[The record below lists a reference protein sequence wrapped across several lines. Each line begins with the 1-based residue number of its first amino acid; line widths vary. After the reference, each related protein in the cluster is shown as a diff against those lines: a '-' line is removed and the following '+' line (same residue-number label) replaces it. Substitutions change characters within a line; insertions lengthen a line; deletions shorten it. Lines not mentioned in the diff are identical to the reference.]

1 MVIIRLS
8 RGGSK
13 KTPFYNVVVA
23 DSRNRRDGRF
33 IERIGFYNPM
43 AKIGTEAL
51 RIDNERVTHWKGHGA
66 LLTDSVN
73 RLVKLHAK
81 GPEAI
86 VALKKKDADK
96 VEVRKAKE
104 AAKKAEELKVAM
116 DAKEA
121 EEKAKQAAFDKADET
136 RSKKVSLKKAPWDES
151 VNEEDDD
158 DDEDAAAPAVT
169 TDAAPVEAAPEA
181 AAPEATPTEAVA
193 PEEAPAEATEPPAE
207 SA

>member
-43 AKIGTEAL
+43 AKMGNEAL

-66 LLTDSVN
+66 ILSDSVN
-73 RLVKLHAK
+73 RLVKLHLK
-81 GPEAI
+81 GPDAI

-96 VEVRKAKE
+96 IEARKAKE
-104 AAKKAEELKVAM
+104 TAKKAEELKAAM
-116 DAKEA
+116 EAKEA
-121 EEKAKQAAFDKADET
+121 EEKAKAAE
-136 RSKKVSLKKAPWDES
+136 
-151 VNEEDDD
+151 
-158 DDEDAAAPAVT
+158 AAAVPAPE
-169 TDAAPVEAAPEA
+169 AAPVEIASEAAQVEA
-181 AAPEATPTEAVA
+181 AAPEA
-193 PEEAPAEATEPPAE
+193 APAEATEPPAE

>member
-43 AKIGTEAL
+43 AKMGTEAL

-66 LLTDSVN
+66 LLSDSVH
-73 RLVKLHAK
+73 RLVKLHLK

-96 VEVRKAKE
+96 LEARKAKE
-104 AAKKAEELKVAM
+104 AAKKAEELKAAM

-121 EEKAKQAAFDKADET
+121 EEKAKAAEAE
-136 RSKKVSLKKAPWDES
+136 
-151 VNEEDDD
+151 
-158 DDEDAAAPAVT
+158 AAAASAPE
-169 TDAAPVEAAPEA
+169 AAPVEAAPVEA
-181 AAPEATPTEAVA
+181 AAPEA
-193 PEEAPAEATEPPAE
+193 APAEATEPPAE

>member
-66 LLTDSVN
+66 LLSDSVN
-73 RLVKLHAK
+73 RLVKLHLK

-96 VEVRKAKE
+96 VEARKAKE
-104 AAKKAEELKVAM
+104 AAKKAEELKAAM

-121 EEKAKQAAFDKADET
+121 EEKAKAAEAE
-136 RSKKVSLKKAPWDES
+136 AAA
-151 VNEEDDD
+151 
-158 DDEDAAAPAVT
+158 AAAPAPE
-169 TDAAPVEAAPEA
+169 AAPVEAAPEA
-181 AAPEATPTEAVA
+181 APVEAAAPEVAPEA
-193 PEEAPAEATEPPAE
+193 APAEATEPPAE

>member
-43 AKIGTEAL
+43 AKMGTEAL

-66 LLTDSVN
+66 LLSDSVN
-73 RLVKLHAK
+73 RLVKLHLK

-96 VEVRKAKE
+96 VEARKAKE
-104 AAKKAEELKVAM
+104 AAKKSEELKAAM

-121 EEKAKQAAFDKADET
+121 EEKAKAAEAEAAAT
-136 RSKKVSLKKAPWDES
+136 
-151 VNEEDDD
+151 
-158 DDEDAAAPAVT
+158 AAPAPEAAPIEAAPE
-169 TDAAPVEAAPEA
+169 AAPVEAA
-181 AAPEATPTEAVA
+181 APEA
-193 PEEAPAEATEPPAE
+193 APAEATEPPAE

>member
-66 LLTDSVN
+66 LLSDSVN

-121 EEKAKQAAFDKADET
+121 EEKAKAAEA
-136 RSKKVSLKKAPWDES
+136 
-151 VNEEDDD
+151 
-158 DDEDAAAPAVT
+158 AAAPAPEAAPEEAAAPEVT

-193 PEEAPAEATEPPAE
+193 LEEAPAEATEPPAE
-207 SA
+207 GA

>member
-66 LLTDSVN
+66 LLSDSVN
-73 RLVKLHAK
+73 RLVKLHSK

-96 VEVRKAKE
+96 VEARKAKE
-104 AAKKAEELKVAM
+104 AAKKAEELKAAM
-116 DAKEA
+116 EAKEA
-121 EEKAKQAAFDKADET
+121 EEKAKVAEA
-136 RSKKVSLKKAPWDES
+136 
-151 VNEEDDD
+151 
-158 DDEDAAAPAVT
+158 AAAPAPE
-169 TDAAPVEAAPEA
+169 AAPVEAAPEA
-181 AAPEATPTEAVA
+181 APVEAAAPEAA
-193 PEEAPAEATEPPAE
+193 PEAAPAEATEPPAE

>member
-66 LLTDSVN
+66 LLSDSVN

-121 EEKAKQAAFDKADET
+121 EEKAKAAEA
-136 RSKKVSLKKAPWDES
+136 
-151 VNEEDDD
+151 
-158 DDEDAAAPAVT
+158 AAAPAPEAAPEAAAPEVT

-181 AAPEATPTEAVA
+181 AAPEATPT
-193 PEEAPAEATEPPAE
+193 
-207 SA
+207 SSSS

>member
-43 AKIGTEAL
+43 AKMGTEAL

-66 LLTDSVN
+66 LLSDSVN
-73 RLVKLHAK
+73 RLVKLHLK
-81 GPEAI
+81 GPDAI

-96 VEVRKAKE
+96 IEARKAKE
-104 AAKKAEELKVAM
+104 AAKKAEELKAAM
-116 DAKEA
+116 EAKEA
-121 EEKAKQAAFDKADET
+121 EEKAKAAE
-136 RSKKVSLKKAPWDES
+136 
-151 VNEEDDD
+151 
-158 DDEDAAAPAVT
+158 AAATPAPE
-169 TDAAPVEAAPEA
+169 AAPVEAAPEA
-181 AAPEATPTEAVA
+181 APVEAAAPELAPEA
-193 PEEAPAEATEPPAE
+193 APAEATEPPAE

>member
-66 LLTDSVN
+66 LLSDSVN
-73 RLVKLHAK
+73 RLVKLHLK
-81 GPEAI
+81 GPDAI

-96 VEVRKAKE
+96 IEARKAKE
-104 AAKKAEELKVAM
+104 AAKKAEELKAAM
-116 DAKEA
+116 EAKEA
-121 EEKAKQAAFDKADET
+121 EEKAKAAE
-136 RSKKVSLKKAPWDES
+136 
-151 VNEEDDD
+151 
-158 DDEDAAAPAVT
+158 AAAPAPE
-169 TDAAPVEAAPEA
+169 AAPVEAAPEA
-181 AAPEATPTEAVA
+181 APVEAAAPEVAPEA
-193 PEEAPAEATEPPAE
+193 APAEATEPPAE

>member
-66 LLTDSVN
+66 LLSDSVN
-73 RLVKLHAK
+73 RLVKLHLK
-81 GPEAI
+81 GPDAI

-96 VEVRKAKE
+96 IEARKAKE
-104 AAKKAEELKVAM
+104 AAKKAEELKAAM
-116 DAKEA
+116 EAKEA
-121 EEKAKQAAFDKADET
+121 EEKAKAAA
-136 RSKKVSLKKAPWDES
+136 AA
-151 VNEEDDD
+151 
-158 DDEDAAAPAVT
+158 AAAPAPE
-169 TDAAPVEAAPEA
+169 ASPVEAAPEA
-181 AAPEATPTEAVA
+181 APVEAAAPEVAPEA
-193 PEEAPAEATEPPAE
+193 APAEASEPPAE

>member
-66 LLTDSVN
+66 LLSDSVN

-96 VEVRKAKE
+96 VELRKAKE
-104 AAKKAEELKVAM
+104 AAKKAEELKAAM

-121 EEKAKQAAFDKADET
+121 EEKAKAAEA
-136 RSKKVSLKKAPWDES
+136 
-151 VNEEDDD
+151 
-158 DDEDAAAPAVT
+158 AAAPAEAVAPEVT
-169 TDAAPVEAAPEA
+169 AEAAPVEAAPEA
-181 AAPEATPTEAVA
+181 APVEAAAPEA
-193 PEEAPAEATEPPAE
+193 APAEATEPPAE

>member
-66 LLTDSVN
+66 LLSDSVN

-96 VEVRKAKE
+96 VELRKAKE
-104 AAKKAEELKVAM
+104 AAKKAEELKAAM

-121 EEKAKQAAFDKADET
+121 EEKAKAAEAAE
-136 RSKKVSLKKAPWDES
+136 
-151 VNEEDDD
+151 
-158 DDEDAAAPAVT
+158 AAAPEVT
-169 TDAAPVEAAPEA
+169 AEAAPVEAAPVEA
-181 AAPEATPTEAVA
+181 AAPEA
-193 PEEAPAEATEPPAE
+193 APAEATEPPAE

>member
-66 LLTDSVN
+66 LLSDSVN
-73 RLVKLHAK
+73 RLVKLHSK

-96 VEVRKAKE
+96 VEARKAKE
-104 AAKKAEELKVAM
+104 AAKKAEELKAAM
-116 DAKEA
+116 EAKEA
-121 EEKAKQAAFDKADET
+121 EEKDKAAE
-136 RSKKVSLKKAPWDES
+136 A
-151 VNEEDDD
+151 
-158 DDEDAAAPAVT
+158 AAAPAPE
-169 TDAAPVEAAPEA
+169 AAPVEAAPEA
-181 AAPEATPTEAVA
+181 APVEAAAPEAA
-193 PEEAPAEATEPPAE
+193 PEAAPAEATEPPAE

>member
-66 LLTDSVN
+66 LLSDSVN
-73 RLVKLHAK
+73 RLVKLHSK

-96 VEVRKAKE
+96 VEARKAKE
-104 AAKKAEELKVAM
+104 AAKKAEELKAAM

-121 EEKAKQAAFDKADET
+121 EEKAKAAEAE
-136 RSKKVSLKKAPWDES
+136 AAA
-151 VNEEDDD
+151 
-158 DDEDAAAPAVT
+158 AAAPAPE
-169 TDAAPVEAAPEA
+169 AAAVEAAPEA
-181 AAPEATPTEAVA
+181 APVETAAPEA
-193 PEEAPAEATEPPAE
+193 APAEATEPPAE

>member
-66 LLTDSVN
+66 LLSDSVN

-121 EEKAKQAAFDKADET
+121 EEKAKAAEA
-136 RSKKVSLKKAPWDES
+136 
-151 VNEEDDD
+151 
-158 DDEDAAAPAVT
+158 AAAPAPEAAPAEAVAPEITTEVAPAAAAPEVT
-169 TDAAPVEAAPEA
+169 TEVAPVEAAPEA
-181 AAPEATPTEAVA
+181 APLEAAAPEA
-193 PEEAPAEATEPPAE
+193 APAEATEPPAE

>member
-66 LLTDSVN
+66 LLSDSVN
-73 RLVKLHAK
+73 RLVKLHLK
-81 GPEAI
+81 GPDAI

-96 VEVRKAKE
+96 IEARKAKE
-104 AAKKAEELKVAM
+104 AAKKAEELKAAM
-116 DAKEA
+116 EAKEA
-121 EEKAKQAAFDKADET
+121 EEKAKAAE
-136 RSKKVSLKKAPWDES
+136 
-151 VNEEDDD
+151 
-158 DDEDAAAPAVT
+158 AAATPAPEV
-169 TDAAPVEAAPEA
+169 APVEAAPEA
-181 AAPEATPTEAVA
+181 APVEAAAPEVAPEA
-193 PEEAPAEATEPPAE
+193 APAEATEPPAE

>member
-66 LLTDSVN
+66 LLSDSVN
-73 RLVKLHAK
+73 RLVKLHLK

-96 VEVRKAKE
+96 VEARKAKE
-104 AAKKAEELKVAM
+104 AAKKAEELKAAM

-121 EEKAKQAAFDKADET
+121 EEKAKAAEVEA
-136 RSKKVSLKKAPWDES
+136 AA
-151 VNEEDDD
+151 
-158 DDEDAAAPAVT
+158 AAAPAPE
-169 TDAAPVEAAPEA
+169 AAPVEASAEAAPAEA
-181 AAPEATPTEAVA
+181 AAPEATPEA
-193 PEEAPAEATEPPAE
+193 APAEATEPPAE

>member
-43 AKIGTEAL
+43 AKMGTEAL

-66 LLTDSVN
+66 LLSDSVN
-73 RLVKLHAK
+73 RLVKLHLK

-96 VEVRKAKE
+96 VEARKAKE
-104 AAKKAEELKVAM
+104 AAKKAEELKAAM

-121 EEKAKQAAFDKADET
+121 EEKAKAAEAE
-136 RSKKVSLKKAPWDES
+136 AAA
-151 VNEEDDD
+151 
-158 DDEDAAAPAVT
+158 AAAPAPE
-169 TDAAPVEAAPEA
+169 AAPVEAAPEA
-181 AAPEATPTEAVA
+181 APLEAAAPEA
-193 PEEAPAEATEPPAE
+193 APAEATEPPAE

>member
-13 KTPFYNVVVA
+13 KNPFYNVVVA

-33 IERIGFYNPM
+33 IERIGFYSPM

-66 LLTDSVN
+66 ILSDSVH

-104 AAKKAEELKVAM
+104 AAKKAEELKAAM

-121 EEKAKQAAFDKADET
+121 EEKAKAAE
-136 RSKKVSLKKAPWDES
+136 
-151 VNEEDDD
+151 
-158 DDEDAAAPAVT
+158 AAAAAVPEVAPVEAAPEAT
-169 TDAAPVEAAPEA
+169 AEVAPVEAAPEA
-181 AAPEATPTEAVA
+181 APVEAVA
-193 PEEAPAEATEPPAE
+193 PEAAPAEATEPPAE
-207 SA
+207 SV

>member
-66 LLTDSVN
+66 LLSDSVN
-73 RLVKLHAK
+73 RLVKLHLK
-81 GPEAI
+81 GPDAI

-96 VEVRKAKE
+96 IEARKAKE
-104 AAKKAEELKVAM
+104 AAKKAEELKAAM
-116 DAKEA
+116 EAKEA
-121 EEKAKQAAFDKADET
+121 EEKAKAAE
-136 RSKKVSLKKAPWDES
+136 
-151 VNEEDDD
+151 
-158 DDEDAAAPAVT
+158 AAATPAPE
-169 TDAAPVEAAPEA
+169 AAPVEAAPEA
-181 AAPEATPTEAVA
+181 APVEAAAPEVAPEA
-193 PEEAPAEATEPPAE
+193 APAEATEPPAE

>member
-66 LLTDSVN
+66 LLSDSVN

-96 VEVRKAKE
+96 VELRKAKE
-104 AAKKAEELKVAM
+104 AAKKAEELKAAM

-121 EEKAKQAAFDKADET
+121 EEKAKAAEA
-136 RSKKVSLKKAPWDES
+136 
-151 VNEEDDD
+151 
-158 DDEDAAAPAVT
+158 AAAPAEAAAPEVIAE
-169 TDAAPVEAAPEA
+169 AAPVEAAPEA
-181 AAPEATPTEAVA
+181 APVEAAAPEA
-193 PEEAPAEATEPPAE
+193 APAEATEPPAE

>member
-66 LLTDSVN
+66 LLSDSVN

-96 VEVRKAKE
+96 VELRKAKE

-121 EEKAKQAAFDKADET
+121 EEKAKAAEA
-136 RSKKVSLKKAPWDES
+136 
-151 VNEEDDD
+151 
-158 DDEDAAAPAVT
+158 AAAPATEEAPAEAAAPEVT
-169 TDAAPVEAAPEA
+169 TEAAPVEAAPEA

>member
-66 LLTDSVN
+66 LLSDSVN
-73 RLVKLHAK
+73 RLVKLHLK

-96 VEVRKAKE
+96 VEARKAKE
-104 AAKKAEELKVAM
+104 AAKKAEELKAAM

-121 EEKAKQAAFDKADET
+121 EEKAKAAEAE
-136 RSKKVSLKKAPWDES
+136 
-151 VNEEDDD
+151 
-158 DDEDAAAPAVT
+158 AAAVATPAPE
-169 TDAAPVEAAPEA
+169 AAPVEAAAEVAPVEVAAPEVTPEA
-181 AAPEATPTEAVA
+181 A
-193 PEEAPAEATEPPAE
+193 PAEVTEPPAE

>member
-66 LLTDSVN
+66 LLSDSVN

-96 VEVRKAKE
+96 VELRKAKE

-121 EEKAKQAAFDKADET
+121 EEKAKAAEA
-136 RSKKVSLKKAPWDES
+136 
-151 VNEEDDD
+151 
-158 DDEDAAAPAVT
+158 AAAPAPEEAPAEAAAPEVT
-169 TDAAPVEAAPEA
+169 TEAAPVEAAPEA

>member
-66 LLTDSVN
+66 LLSDSVH

-96 VEVRKAKE
+96 VELRKAKE
-104 AAKKAEELKVAM
+104 AAKKAEELKAAM

-121 EEKAKQAAFDKADET
+121 EEKAKAAEA
-136 RSKKVSLKKAPWDES
+136 
-151 VNEEDDD
+151 
-158 DDEDAAAPAVT
+158 AAAPAEAAAPEVT
-169 TDAAPVEAAPEA
+169 AEAAPVEAAPEA
-181 AAPEATPTEAVA
+181 APVEAAAPEV
-193 PEEAPAEATEPPAE
+193 APAEATEPPAE

>member
-66 LLTDSVN
+66 LLSDSVN
-73 RLVKLHAK
+73 RLVKLHSK

-96 VEVRKAKE
+96 VEARKAKE
-104 AAKKAEELKVAM
+104 SAKKAEELKAAM
-116 DAKEA
+116 EAKEA
-121 EEKAKQAAFDKADET
+121 EEKAKAAEA
-136 RSKKVSLKKAPWDES
+136 
-151 VNEEDDD
+151 
-158 DDEDAAAPAVT
+158 AAAPAPE
-169 TDAAPVEAAPEA
+169 AAPVEAAPEA
-181 AAPEATPTEAVA
+181 APVEAAAPEVAPEA
-193 PEEAPAEATEPPAE
+193 APAEATEPPAE

>member
-66 LLTDSVN
+66 LLSDSVN

-121 EEKAKQAAFDKADET
+121 EEKAKAAEA
-136 RSKKVSLKKAPWDES
+136 
-151 VNEEDDD
+151 
-158 DDEDAAAPAVT
+158 AAAPVPEAAPLETAAPEVT

-207 SA
+207 GA

>member
-121 EEKAKQAAFDKADET
+121 EEKAKVAEA
-136 RSKKVSLKKAPWDES
+136 
-151 VNEEDDD
+151 
-158 DDEDAAAPAVT
+158 AAAPAPEEAPVEAVAPEVIT
-169 TDAAPVEAAPEA
+169 EAAPVEAAPEAAAPEA

-207 SA
+207 GA

>member
-66 LLTDSVN
+66 LLSDSVN
-73 RLVKLHAK
+73 RLVKLHSK

-96 VEVRKAKE
+96 VEARKAKE
-104 AAKKAEELKVAM
+104 AAKKAEELKAAM
-116 DAKEA
+116 EAKEA
-121 EEKAKQAAFDKADET
+121 EEKAKAAEA
-136 RSKKVSLKKAPWDES
+136 
-151 VNEEDDD
+151 
-158 DDEDAAAPAVT
+158 AAAPAPE
-169 TDAAPVEAAPEA
+169 AAPVEAAPEA
-181 AAPEATPTEAVA
+181 APVEAAAPEVAPEA
-193 PEEAPAEATEPPAE
+193 APAEATEPPAE

>member
-66 LLTDSVN
+66 LLSDSVH

-96 VEVRKAKE
+96 VEIRKAKE
-104 AAKKAEELKVAM
+104 AAKKAEELKAAM
-116 DAKEA
+116 DAREA
-121 EEKAKQAAFDKADET
+121 EEKAKAAEAAEP
-136 RSKKVSLKKAPWDES
+136 AA
-151 VNEEDDD
+151 EEVPA
-158 DDEDAAAPAVT
+158 EVAAPEVT
-169 TDAAPVEAAPEA
+169 NEVAPVEAAPVEAAPVEAAPEA
-181 AAPEATPTEAVA
+181 APVEAIAPEAT
-193 PEEAPAEATEPPAE
+193 PAEATEPPAE

>member
-33 IERIGFYNPM
+33 IERVGFYNPM

-66 LLTDSVN
+66 LLSDSVN

-96 VEVRKAKE
+96 VELRKAKE

-121 EEKAKQAAFDKADET
+121 EEKAKAAEA
-136 RSKKVSLKKAPWDES
+136 
-151 VNEEDDD
+151 
-158 DDEDAAAPAVT
+158 AAAPAAEAAPTEDAVPEVT
-169 TDAAPVEAAPEA
+169 AEAAPVEAAPEA

-193 PEEAPAEATEPPAE
+193 PEVAPAEATEPPAE